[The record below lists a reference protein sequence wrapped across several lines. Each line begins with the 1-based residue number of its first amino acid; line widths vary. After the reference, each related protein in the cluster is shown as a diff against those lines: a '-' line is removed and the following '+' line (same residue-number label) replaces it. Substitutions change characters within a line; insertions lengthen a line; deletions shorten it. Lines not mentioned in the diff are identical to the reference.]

1 MKKYLSM
8 ICCLGALLTAGCSD
22 DKAGEE
28 EGPTGEAK
36 ITAFGFKAENN
47 PDYLV
52 KDYTGTIS
60 GTAISVKVPADT
72 DLSALVATFETA
84 DGESTVTVNGTM
96 QVSGTTAN
104 DFSDPV
110 DYLVSLGKKNALY
123 TVTVSELPEAVW
135 EKVGE
140 MNVTLTHLRMEI
152 NPVDNKPYFAITEK
166 TGGATYGNLLY
177 ASVNGSNISSVV
189 VQTAPTQNI
198 GFGFDKFGKAYMSY
212 YNSTEKVGHVTTDK
226 SGSWSLESVTYDQPQ
241 NTGVGP
247 TICETNNGNI
257 FVFTANNAA
266 SGSLGK
272 RELNMTVYDGT
283 SWLTQQTIPGRS
295 GYTYWPVARV
305 KGDVMYLLTL
315 NPVTPNSFSVY
326 TYKSGNWKT
335 VIDSFAYVS
344 SEPGAET
351 TTYYTMG
358 ARIPDMDIDND
369 GNIYINL
376 TYKLGTA
383 YMRHVMKA
391 TYNPNTDSYEIN
403 RLGSPLNTD
412 DGDNGRIAVS
422 PLGVPYAIFRNSRDT
437 KQMAVVSLD
446 SKTKDWTPATII
458 SSDQVETEFE
468 FKFAKDGTAYLAYYV
483 LEEKTDDVVT
493 TPAKLC
499 LYKLATAE

>member
-1 MKKYLSM
+1 
-8 ICCLGALLTAGCSD
+8 
-22 DKAGEE
+22 
-28 EGPTGEAK
+28 
-36 ITAFGFKAENN
+36 
-47 PDYLV
+47 
-52 KDYTGTIS
+52 
-60 GTAISVKVPADT
+60 
-72 DLSALVATFETA
+72 
-84 DGESTVTVNGTM
+84 
-96 QVSGTTAN
+96 
-104 DFSDPV
+104 
-110 DYLVSLGKKNALY
+110 
-123 TVTVSELPEAVW
+123 
-135 EKVGE
+135 
-140 MNVTLTHLRMEI
+140 
-152 NPVDNKPYFAITEK
+152 
-166 TGGATYGNLLY
+166 
-177 ASVNGSNISSVV
+177 
-189 VQTAPTQNI
+189 
-198 GFGFDKFGKAYMSY
+198 
-212 YNSTEKVGHVTTDK
+212 
-226 SGSWSLESVTYDQPQ
+226 
-241 NTGVGP
+241 
-247 TICETNNGNI
+247 
-257 FVFTANNAA
+257 
-266 SGSLGK
+266 
-272 RELNMTVYDGT
+272 VYDGT

-295 GYTYWPVARV
+295 GYTFWPVARV